1 MNDDWRL
8 RIDLRQHAAAYRLS
22 ELLGGVE
29 IEHDLESTYHDR
41 VVVSVDDSEV
51 FCYTS
56 TRAQAEAAEQLIR
69 RLAADN
75 DWGLD
80 VELCH
85 WHPVSEQWE
94 SPDKPLPSTDADTD
108 RERAERVAA
117 ERAESAQQGYPE
129 YEVRVQCGSRGEAG
143 ELSAKLE
150 QEGIPNLHRWSY
162 VLIGATD
169 EDSAESLAQRLRAE
183 APDARAVTVEPN
195 VRAMWD
201 ERPGNPFAVLGGLA
215 G

>member
-8 RIDLRQHAAAYRLS
+8 RIDLHEHAFAHQLS
-22 ELLGGVE
+22 ELLGAVE
-29 IEHDLESTYHDR
+29 LEHDLERSFRDR
-41 VVVSVDDSEV
+41 VVVSVDDNEV

-56 TRAQAEAAEQLIR
+56 TRAQAQAAEQLIG
-69 RLAADN
+69 RLAADHHW
-75 DWGLD
+75 DVD
-80 VELCH
+80 VELTH
-85 WHPVSEQWE
+85 WHPVSELWE
-94 SPDKPLPSTDADTD
+94 SPDEPLPVTDADTE
-108 RERAERVAA
+108 RERAERVAT

-143 ELSAKLE
+143 ELSDALE
-150 QEGIPNLHRWSY
+150 RDGIPNVHRWSY

-169 EDSAESLAQRLRAE
+169 EDAANTLAQRVRTA
-183 APDARAVTVEPN
+183 APNARAVTVEPN

-201 ERPGNPFAVLGGLA
+201 ERPSNPFAVLGGLA